1 MAAKFAIIHF
11 MTERRGTESEGSD
24 FLDEEGS
31 EFHFRTP
38 TELDVFIENL
48 ARVLFQHSDSKQYL
62 IGFRTLLG
70 NLRGSPKLSQ
80 LLHEQAS
87 RHRFFG
93 ALRDIK
99 VKPTLP
105 DRKVLPR
112 GLQQMPEVGVQ
123 SIAVEAQMHST
134 GRGFIGYE
142 RALATLYVPP
152 ERYFLRYRSQGSFG
166 VAYRD
171 CGEPL
176 VLITARPVMEQE
188 LAASVDLLNTGS
200 ELIAVWAQRFALART
215 VSSGLPEQKPRFKT
229 VFTRSM
235 H

>member
-1 MAAKFAIIHF
+1 
-11 MTERRGTESEGSD
+11 MTERKGTKSEGSD
-24 FLDEEGS
+24 FLDEESS

-38 TELDVFIENL
+38 AELDAFIENL
-48 ARVLFQHSDSKQYL
+48 ARVLSQHSNVQQSH

-80 LLHEQAS
+80 LLYEQAS
-87 RHRFFG
+87 RHRFNG
-93 ALRDIK
+93 ALRNIK

-123 SIAVEAQMHST
+123 SIEVEAQMHST

-152 ERYFLRYRSQGSFG
+152 EGYFSKHYSSQGSFRA
-166 VAYRD
+166 AYKD
-171 CGEPL
+171 CGKPL
-176 VLITARPVMEQE
+176 VLITARSVMEQE
-188 LAASVDLLNTGS
+188 LAASIGLLNTGS

-215 VSSGLPEQKPRFKT
+215 VNSGLPEQKPRFKP